1 MGICKPDPDLHNGKA
16 SQTDMDFPPL
26 AERPDELE
34 PEDDLDLE
42 DGDEISPAVLDV
54 LSVASERGL
63 NISETLEL
71 AQCCLASVVNRLCEQ
86 TEALP
91 QDEVVELWLAIGR
104 LESATD
110 ILDSVEIEEGGEE

>member
-1 MGICKPDPDLHNGKA
+1 
-16 SQTDMDFPPL
+16 MDFPPL

-34 PEDDLDLE
+34 SEEDLDLE
-42 DGDEISPAVLDV
+42 EISPVVLDV

-91 QDEVVELWLAIGR
+91 QDEVVELWMAIGR
-104 LESATD
+104 LEAASD
-110 ILDSVEIEEGGEE
+110 ILDSVEIEEEGE